1 MAKHQ
6 LISGFSK
13 ADLGTWVKKPIEQD
27 QFSFDESVFKLT
39 APVEA
44 AQ

>member
-6 LISGFSK
+6 LISGFAK

-44 AQ
+44 AL